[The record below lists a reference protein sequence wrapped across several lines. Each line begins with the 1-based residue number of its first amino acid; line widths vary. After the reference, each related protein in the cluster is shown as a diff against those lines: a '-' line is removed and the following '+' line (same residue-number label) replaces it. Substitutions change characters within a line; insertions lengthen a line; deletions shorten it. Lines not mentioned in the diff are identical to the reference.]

1 MKRYIF
7 VAVAVLMILSLF
19 TLGAG
24 ASDSD
29 IGAVESSPAES
40 ASESVFEGSETIAET
55 VDETVSETVTDAIE
69 SVADSSPVIDEIDSQ
84 AVAELIDGV
93 GSKYEA
99 ALKIA
104 GLFGISIEDA
114 EALVDNIVVFGDEHF
129 EEDDAWLAIR
139 KDILSNPDKWTVI
152 AIVALGFV
160 ALLVFLIRSL
170 IKNTLTQTNTKLKL
184 ADIDDHQLAA
194 DKKLLV
200 LDSDNKE
207 IKELIGGVK
216 AILEGESEELKRE
229 NEELKA
235 LLETV
240 RGLIEG
246 ESAAVDSLKA
256 NSETSL
262 KVTEE
267 SALQILQLLNI
278 AMDRRVPI
286 ATKEARKLWYDDAV
300 AKVKAKAGLADAGA
314 GERGE

>member
-7 VAVAVLMILSLF
+7 AAFAVLMILSLF
-19 TLGAG
+19 VLSAG
-24 ASDSD
+24 ASESVSG
-29 IGAVESSPAES
+29 IVEGLESESSS
-40 ASESVFEGSETIAET
+40 DGVFEGSETIAET
-55 VDETVSETVTDAIE
+55 VTRAPDVEG
-69 SVADSSPVIDEIDSQ
+69 SVAESAGIDADVLMDAVSGAQSKAEAVI
-84 AVAELIDGV
+84 
-93 GSKYEA
+93 
-99 ALKIA
+99 KIA
-104 GLFGISIEDA
+104 ELFGISISDA
-114 EALVDNIVVFGDEHF
+114 EELLDGFVAFGDEHF
-129 EEDDAWLAIR
+129 EESDMWLTIR
-139 KDILSNPDKWTVI
+139 SDIVTHPDKWTII
-152 AIVALGFV
+152 AIAALGFV
-160 ALLVFLIRSL
+160 ALMVFLIRSA

-184 ADIDDHQLAA
+184 ADIDDHQLAS
-194 DKKLLV
+194 DKKLLA
-200 LDSDNKE
+200 LDADNKE
-207 IKELIGGVK
+207 IKELVGDVK
-216 AILEGESEELKRE
+216 AMLEGKSEELKRE

-278 AMDRRVPI
+278 AMDRKVPI

-300 AKVKAKAGLADAGA
+300 AKVKAKAGIADTEA

>member
-7 VAVAVLMILSLF
+7 AAFAVLMILSLF
-19 TLGAG
+19 VLSAG
-24 ASDSD
+24 ASESVSG
-29 IGAVESSPAES
+29 IVEGLESES
-40 ASESVFEGSETIAET
+40 ASDGVFEGSETVDGT
-55 VDETVSETVTDAIE
+55 VIETVTNAIE
-69 SVADSSPVIDEIDSQ
+69 SVTDSSPVIGEIDSQ

-99 ALKIA
+99 VLKLA

-129 EEDDAWLAIR
+129 EESDMWLAIR
-139 KDILSNPDKWTVI
+139 ADITAHPEKWTII
-152 AIVALGFV
+152 AILALGFM
-160 ALLVFLIRSL
+160 ALMVFLIRSV

-184 ADIDDHQLAA
+184 ADIDDHEATVIE
-194 DKKLLV
+194 KLKGLKDENASFKGS
-200 LDSDNKE
+200 LDTV
-207 IKELIGGVK
+207 KELI
-216 AILEGESEELKRE
+216 EGEYIELKKENADLKELILTIRE
-229 NEELKA
+229 
-235 LLETV
+235 
-240 RGLIEG
+240 LIEG

-278 AMDRRVPI
+278 AMDRKVPI

-300 AKVKAKAGLADAGA
+300 AKVKAKAGIADTEA